1 MLGESGKLE
10 MRTKLQAVILNE
22 GVRERKVRLRVK
34 YLLSRTLLYDK
45 ILEAVWSYVDDG
57 WK

>member
-1 MLGESGKLE
+1 

-45 ILEAVWSYVDDG
+45 ILEAVRSYVDDG